1 VGPVY
6 DAEALVRDRH
16 VQERGCFVEVDS
28 PAGNDS
34 ILQLDVHPRMSL
46 TPGRIRHAG
55 LEPGASTDEVLAEL
69 GYDAEQ
75 IAALR
80 AQGAVGG
87 SAAPVV
93 AVA

>member
-1 VGPVY
+1 
-6 DAEALVRDRH
+6 
-16 VQERGCFVEVDS
+16 
-28 PAGNDS
+28 
-34 ILQLDVHPRMSL
+34 MSL

-69 GYDAEQ
+69 GYDSEQ

-87 SAAPVV
+87 AAAPAV